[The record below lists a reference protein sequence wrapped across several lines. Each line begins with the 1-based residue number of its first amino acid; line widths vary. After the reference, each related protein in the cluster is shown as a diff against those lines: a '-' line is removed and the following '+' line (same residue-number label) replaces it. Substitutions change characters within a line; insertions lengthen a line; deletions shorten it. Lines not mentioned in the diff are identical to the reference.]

1 MAVSIGNLDKMQ
13 KGVIYGCDVYD
24 GVYDYA
30 IVTEDN
36 LLIYFNNLADGTSVI
51 DLNTGDTL
59 YRLDHPRWFK
69 KIVKH
74 YLSEK
79 EFRSLTTGKKSRLKN
94 IVYLD
99 WDNFLDW
106 DHCNYGIGYGIGYS
120 EPKNASK
127 FFKKLQNTFSQKKLT
142 LAFKK

>member
-1 MAVSIGNLDKMQ
+1 MMAVRIGNLDKMQ

-51 DLNTGDTL
+51 DLNTGDEL

-79 EFRSLTTGKKSRLKN
+79 EFRSLTTGRKSRLPV
-94 IVYLD
+94 VYLD

-106 DHCNYGIGYGIGYS
+106 DKCDYGIGYS
-120 EPKNASK
+120 DTKVASK
-127 FFKKLQNTFSQKKLT
+127 FFKKLQNTFLQEN
-142 LAFKK
+142 

>member
-1 MAVSIGNLDKMQ
+1 MAVYIRNLDKMQ
-13 KGVIYGCDVYD
+13 RGVIYGCDVYD

-36 LLIYFNNLADGTSVI
+36 LLIYFNNLADGTEVL
-51 DLNTGDTL
+51 DLNTGEHL

-69 KIVKH
+69 KIVRH

-79 EFRSLTTGKKSRLKN
+79 EFRSLTTGKKSKLKG

-106 DHCNYGIGYGIGYS
+106 DECNYGVGYGIDYS
-120 EPKNASK
+120 DPKSASK
-127 FFKKLQNTFSQKKLT
+127 FFKKLQNTFLQKN
-142 LAFKK
+142 